1 MTDTAL
7 NINIQE
13 DSKLQEDQASSMGGS
28 TQLRPASPHP
38 VKAGA
43 PTQSPIVGV
52 GVKQGYAAPAWHGST
67 ARLVLQDPGSSP
79 GVPPGLLATT
89 KAPPGAPPPPPT
101 PHHPSPSPPYPG
113 QPPAPRTED
122 KSSVSSGA
130 TAGLPEKV
138 PVDEPPSPKSP
149 TVAPSL
155 TPGPLAPTVSPSLTP
170 GPLAPTV
177 APSLTPWPLAPTVA
191 PSLTPGPLAPTVA
204 PSLTPGPL
212 APTVS
217 PSLTPGPL
225 APTVKV
231 DQSSLG
237 PPLPPTTV
245 EDKSS
250 RGTQGASGFT
260 AGDTSFVPPVVNP
273 QVPLSHPRTL

>member
-101 PHHPSPSPPYPG
+101 PHHPSPSPPPYPG

-155 TPGPLAPTVSPSLTP
+155 TPGPLAPTVSPSLT
-170 GPLAPTV
+170 T
-177 APSLTPWPLAPTVA
+177 
-191 PSLTPGPLAPTVA
+191 
-204 PSLTPGPL
+204 
-212 APTVS
+212 
-217 PSLTPGPL
+217 GPL

>member
-7 NINIQE
+7 NINNIQE

-38 VKAGA
+38 VKAVA

-52 GVKQGYAAPAWHGST
+52 GVQQGYAAPAGHGSP

-79 GVPPGLLATT
+79 GVPTGLLATT

-101 PHHPSPSPPYPG
+101 PHHPSPSPPPSPG

-122 KSSVSSGA
+122 KLSSVSSEA

-138 PVDEPPSPKSP
+138 PVDEPPSP
-149 TVAPSL
+149 
-155 TPGPLAPTVSPSLTP
+155 GPLAPTVSPSLTP
-170 GPLAPTV
+170 RPLA
-177 APSLTPWPLAPTVA
+177 S
-191 PSLTPGPLAPTVA
+191 
-204 PSLTPGPL
+204 
-212 APTVS
+212 
-217 PSLTPGPL
+217 
-225 APTVKV
+225 TVKV
-231 DQSSLG
+231 DQSSPG
-237 PPLPPTTV
+237 PPLPPTTA